1 MPLIPNITNKP
12 LMIEGNYLNT
22 MLTTK
27 INISDKEAV
36 LVGAEANYNIK
47 NNNAIIQVI
56 GPLSMRSDFWTWYF
70 GGSSYEVIRQDFKA
84 ALDDNEVETIIFEI
98 DSPGGE
104 VSGLF
109 DLVDEIK
116 SARGQKKIIAVINEI
131 AYSAAYAIASAADE
145 IYITKTG
152 GAGSIGVIAMHT
164 DISKMNEAAGIKY
177 TPIFNGA
184 RKNDFTPHEP
194 LTQEAY
200 NVVKS
205 EVDDIA
211 DIFISTVANN
221 RGLSPDTIKNMQ
233 AGIFQGQKAINAGL
247 ADEIKSLSNIL
258 TPTGGTN
265 MSKKLVE
272 TLQSAIKGVKS
283 EDILESMAELGYI
296 PKEGMVSNED
306 HKKALDA
313 QAEEANKK
321 FLDSIDSIKA
331 ETSDS
336 VKKEIISIL
345 ELCSIGGVDNMGL
358 KMINEGI
365 TAKEAK
371 KRIFDSKV
379 PTQTVNSTVNPMH
392 AGEVNPLLADAEK
405 RVKEAK

>member
-1 MPLIPNITNKP
+1 
-12 LMIEGNYLNT
+12 MIEGNYLNT

-405 RVKEAK
+405 RVKEASK

>member
-1 MPLIPNITNKP
+1 MC
-12 LMIEGNYLNT
+12 
-22 MLTTK
+22 
-27 INISDKEAV
+27 
-36 LVGAEANYNIK
+36 
-47 NNNAIIQVI
+47 
-56 GPLSMRSDFWTWYF
+56 
-70 GGSSYEVIRQDFKA
+70 IRD
-84 ALDDNEVETIIFEI
+84 
-98 DSPGGE
+98 
-104 VSGLF
+104 
-109 DLVDEIK
+109 
-116 SARGQKKIIAVINEI
+116 R
-131 AYSAAYAIASAADE
+131 
-145 IYITKTG
+145 
-152 GAGSIGVIAMHT
+152 AGSIGVIAMHT